1 MNIMKSKSTGNKSQV
16 SSGGAFQQFVLW
28 HGEKIVVGIVVVVAL
43 WFALKGFGYQTLSW
57 QPSALEEVSAAAE
70 KAIKENTWM
79 AENEGIQI
87 FDYATYAG
95 QMKETTPALPYRSE
109 SAWLPALGSSRP
121 SSE

>member
-95 QMKETTPALPYRSE
+95 QMKETTPALPYRS
-109 SAWLPALGSSRP
+109 
-121 SSE
+121 